1 MPVTEQD
8 VLESLRSVQDPE
20 VFRDIVT
27 LNQVRNIK
35 VCEGYISVELVSPS
49 PSREKLR
56 HDINAALARLPGV
69 EEVFVNFAAP
79 IAARPAAS
87 PGAHSHAA
95 TPHRHGPAEPAAPRG
110 IPGVRHIV
118 AVGAGKGGVGKSTV
132 AVNLALALA
141 LSGKKVAILDGD
153 IYGPSIPTLTGI
165 EPQAPNVVADRIIP
179 FTISSPEF
187 PGISLA
193 VMSIGFM
200 VDREKALIW
209 RGPMAHGAMKQ
220 MLEQVD
226 WTGAAAPAQT
236 PTLAPPGID
245 YLIVD
250 LPPGTGDVSLTLA
263 QTVPLTGAVIVATP
277 QEVALADARRAVRM
291 FQQLSVEILGVVE
304 NMSHFICDHG
314 TEYDIF
320 GRGGAQTMAQQ
331 MGLPFLGELP
341 IHTSLRQNSD
351 AGTPFANF
359 SEKSPSR
366 KPLLAMGDLLDKQVA
381 VRMATRP
388 AAKPINLQIS

>member
-8 VLESLRSVQDPE
+8 VLDSLRNVQDPE
-20 VFRDIVT
+20 VFRDIVA
-27 LNQVRNIK
+27 LNQVKNIK
-35 VCEGYISVELVSPS
+35 ICEGYISIELSSPS
-49 PSREKLR
+49 PAREKLR
-56 HDINAALARLPGV
+56 HDINAALGRLPGV

-79 IAARPAAS
+79 ATSRPAAVGAVGQA
-87 PGAHSHAA
+87 PGGQA
-95 TPHRHGPAEPAAPRG
+95 HRHASPPSAPPPPRG
-110 IPGVRHIV
+110 IPGVKHII

-141 LSGKKVAILDGD
+141 ISGKKVAILDGD

-165 EPQAPNVVADRIIP
+165 HPQAPNVVADRIIP
-179 FTISSPEF
+179 FTISSPDF
-187 PGISLA
+187 PNVSLA

-226 WTGAAAPAQT
+226 WTHSAAGT
-236 PTLAPPGID
+236 ESELD

-291 FQQLSVEILGVVE
+291 FQQLAVEILGVVE

-341 IHTSLRQNSD
+341 IHTVLRQNSD

-359 SEKSPSR
+359 TEKSPSR
-366 KPLLAMGDLLDKQVA
+366 KGLLAMADLLDKQVA